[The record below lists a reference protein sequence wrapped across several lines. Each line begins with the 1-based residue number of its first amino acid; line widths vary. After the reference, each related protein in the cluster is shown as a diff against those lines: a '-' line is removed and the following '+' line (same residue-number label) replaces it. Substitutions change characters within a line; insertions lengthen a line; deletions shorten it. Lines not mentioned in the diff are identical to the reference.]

1 MNRILVYDGPND
13 KSMLIGELFGTT
25 SNKSISSSGKSM
37 FIDFRKQASLNSATI
52 NAFVASIEYKKI
64 NSTCQSWLDLDNNVI
79 MSPIHSHINC
89 HWLITRKFGY
99 YITLQFSYIEVKPM
113 LL

>member
-1 MNRILVYDGPND
+1 MVYDGSD
-13 KSMLIGELFGTT
+13 ESSMLIGELFGT
-25 SNKSISSSGKSM
+25 SSSKSISSSGKSM
-37 FIDFRKQASLNSATI
+37 FIDFRKQASLVTTI
-52 NAFVASIEYKKI
+52 NAFVVSIEYKKI
-64 NSTCQSWLDLDNNVI
+64 NSTCQSWLDLANNVI
-79 MSPIHSHINC
+79 MSPIHTNINC